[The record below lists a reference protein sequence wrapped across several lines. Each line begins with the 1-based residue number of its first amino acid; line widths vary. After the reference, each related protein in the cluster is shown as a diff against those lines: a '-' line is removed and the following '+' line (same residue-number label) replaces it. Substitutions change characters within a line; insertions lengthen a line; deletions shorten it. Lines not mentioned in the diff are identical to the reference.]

1 MIRGLVMKKG
11 NIAETVLVTGQKY
24 AYNFISEVLAN
35 HDIFPANHPPKYI
48 PGVAHLFWSGRK
60 VPPGTVDA
68 ETGEARQRK
77 ERRVSQ

>member
-1 MIRGLVMKKG
+1 MKKG

-48 PGVAHLFWSGRK
+48 PGVAHLFWSGRN